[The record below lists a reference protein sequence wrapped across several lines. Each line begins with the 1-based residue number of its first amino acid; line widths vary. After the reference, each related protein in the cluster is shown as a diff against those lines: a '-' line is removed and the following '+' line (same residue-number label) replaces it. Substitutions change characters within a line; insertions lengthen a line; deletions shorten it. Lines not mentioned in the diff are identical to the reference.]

1 MFSVNPILDWITAHG
16 IAGSVLV
23 TALVTFVIFLLTRVV
38 EIIVHATTVRSTRKR
53 LIIGLFREVK
63 ANLVSIEAFL
73 DDQPH
78 PSEMRNKVIA
88 DRNLR
93 PLMIVDE
100 TSQFYDSTTSLL
112 PDIRSECLLTLS
124 EFYAEIRKVNAIKDA
139 FESNAFPTISD
150 DGRAGTVD
158 DLWRGCRI
166 AEKVGWKALY
176 EMELA
181 YPRQWFKAFRS
192 LR

>member
-1 MFSVNPILDWITAHG
+1 MSGFFDWVAAHG
-16 IAGSVLV
+16 AAGPAFV
-23 TALVTFVIFLLTRVV
+23 AAAAAFVIFLLTRIV
-38 EIIVHATTVRSTRKR
+38 EIAVHAVNVRSTRRR
-53 LIIGLFREVK
+53 LVIGLFREVK
-63 ANLVSIEAFL
+63 ANLASIETFL
-73 DDQPH
+73 DSQPH
-78 PSEMRNKVIA
+78 PIEMRNKVIA

-100 TSQFYDSTTSLL
+100 TSQFYDSITSAL

-124 EFYAEIRKVNAIKDA
+124 EFYAEIRRVNAIKDA
-139 FESNAFPTISD
+139 FESNAFATISNE
-150 DGRAGTVD
+150 GRAGTVD
-158 DLWRGCRI
+158 DLWRGCRT

-181 YPRQWFKAFRS
+181 YPRHWFRDFRS

>member
-1 MFSVNPILDWITAHG
+1 MNGLFDWVTAHG
-16 IAGSVLV
+16 VGGS
-23 TALVTFVIFLLTRVV
+23 ALVAAAVAFVIFLLTRIV
-38 EIIVHATTVRSTRKR
+38 EIIAHAVNVRNTRRR

-63 ANLVSIEAFL
+63 ANVTTIEDFL
-73 DDQPH
+73 DRQPH
-78 PSEMRNKVIA
+78 PIEMRNKVIA

-100 TSQFYDSTTSLL
+100 TSQFYDSITSAL
-112 PDIRSECLLTLS
+112 PDIKSDCLLALS
-124 EFYAEIRKVNAIKDA
+124 EFYAAIRKVNAIKDA

-150 DGRAGTVD
+150 DGRGSTAD
-158 DLWRGCRI
+158 DLWKGCRV
-166 AEKVGWKALY
+166 AEKAGWKALY

-181 YPRQWFKAFRS
+181 YPREWFTAFKS